1 MVNATKISVT
11 RNAIVC
17 KCASSAEILSL
28 RAWLLDA
35 KYVGTW
41 LMHANTRTGLSQTIK
56 EADAH
61 TENANMN
68 VLKIDTGTRINVTI
82 PYGV

>member
-1 MVNATKISVT
+1 
-11 RNAIVC
+11 
-17 KCASSAEILSL
+17 
-28 RAWLLDA
+28 
-35 KYVGTW
+35 
-41 LMHANTRTGLSQTIK
+41 MHANTRTGLSQTIK

-68 VLKIDTGTRINVTI
+68 VLKIDTRTRINVTI